1 MSSSLKFVATPVK
14 DIAGI
19 VADAHAFHATHATL
33 ALEWR
38 KGQLKQLHKLLKE
51 NEKAICDAA
60 FADLGVEPNQ
70 IFIREIALAY
80 NDITLALNELDSWA
94 APHKPSVDLAYKLD
108 GAQIRS
114 EPKGVVANIAP
125 WNYPVQLSIVP
136 LVGAIAAGCCMVI
149 KPSELA
155 EQTAAILAKLVPL
168 YLEPRAFKVVNG
180 AVAETTELLAQR
192 FDHILYT
199 GNGQVARIVAA
210 AAAKNL
216 TPLTLELGGKSPAL
230 VDATADLAVTARRLA
245 WGAFTNS
252 GQTCVRPDYVL
263 ATPDVVDKLVA
274 QLKIQAN
281 DHFGEKN
288 DARQG
293 TIINDRHF
301 ARVAKLLDDTRGK
314 IEFGNTRIPKE
325 KYLSPTVVTG
335 VKPDDS
341 LMQSEIFGPI
351 LPICVMPRDE
361 MIRFVNSRDKPLA
374 LYVFTADDAFAERV
388 LTETSSGSAVVN
400 DVLMQCV
407 IGELPFG
414 GVGESGMGAYH
425 GKHSFDTFS
434 HKKSILKKNFLAEGL
449 NDLRY
454 PPITEKKISWLK
466 WISISEP
473 REKWFGLF

>member
-1 MSSSLKFVATPVK
+1 MSSKFQATPVA
-14 DIAGI
+14 DIGGI
-19 VADAHAFHATHATL
+19 VADARAFHATHATL
-33 ALEWR
+33 PLEWR
-38 KGQLKQLHKLLKE
+38 KTQLKQLFKMLKE
-51 NEKAICDAA
+51 NEKAFCDAV

-70 IFIREIALAY
+70 IFIREIALVY
-80 NDITLALNELDSWA
+80 NDLTLALNELDAWA
-94 APHKPSVDLAYKLD
+94 APHKPAVELAFKLD
-108 GAQIRS
+108 NAQIRS
-114 EPKGVVANIAP
+114 EPVGVVFCVSP
-125 WNYPVQLSIVP
+125 FNYPLQLSLVP

-155 EQTAAILAKLVPL
+155 EHTAAVLAHFIPL

-230 VDATADLAVTARRLA
+230 VDATADLSVTARRLA

-274 QLKIQAN
+274 LLQQHA
-281 DHFGEKN
+281 DEHFGDKN
-288 DARQG
+288 DGRQG
-293 TIINDRHF
+293 VIVNDRHF
-301 ARVAKLLDDTRGK
+301 ARVAKMLDDTQGK
-314 IEFGNTRIPKE
+314 IAFGNKRVPGE
-325 KYLSPTVVTG
+325 RFLSPTVVTG
-335 VKPDDS
+335 VKPDDA

-351 LPICVMPRDE
+351 LPIVTLPRDQ
-361 MIRFVNSRDKPLA
+361 MIAFVNSRDKPLA
-374 LYVFTADDAFAERV
+374 LYVFTSDDTWAERV
-388 LTETSSGSAVVN
+388 LSETSSGSAVIN

-407 IGELPFG
+407 VAELPFG
-414 GVGESGMGAYH
+414 GIGESGMGAYH

-434 HKKSILKKNFLAEGL
+434 HKKSILKKNFMAESL
-449 NDLRY
+449 NSLRY
-454 PPITEKKISWLK
+454 PPITEKKIGWLK
-466 WISISEP
+466 WLSISEP
-473 REKWFGLF
+473 REKWFGIF